1 MHLSSFALSLS
12 WQFLNCQTH
21 SRKRGKQ
28 LRYWCAQKRA
38 ATCCDYVPLS
48 TILRFT
54 FRSISRTFYGSKIF
68 LDAGLEE
75 TSHACTLNLGRYIR
89 KSYTGSRNDA
99 VLCSKWLQFPSA
111 SFWVRKYR
119 ENGEKSQEENSWGGH
134 PRRNST
140 GKRPLSHFAASVAEK
155 FYSHF
160 VPFPPFSCL
169 PVKNPI
175 IG

>member
-99 VLCSKWLQFPSA
+99 VVVASYERSVISA
-111 SFWVRKYR
+111 LEVDR
-119 ENGEKSQEENSWGGH
+119 
-134 PRRNST
+134 ST
-140 GKRPLSHFAASVAEK
+140 SRIKPVQSEQATLPL
-155 FYSHF
+155 
-160 VPFPPFSCL
+160 L
-169 PVKNPI
+169 L
-175 IG
+175 